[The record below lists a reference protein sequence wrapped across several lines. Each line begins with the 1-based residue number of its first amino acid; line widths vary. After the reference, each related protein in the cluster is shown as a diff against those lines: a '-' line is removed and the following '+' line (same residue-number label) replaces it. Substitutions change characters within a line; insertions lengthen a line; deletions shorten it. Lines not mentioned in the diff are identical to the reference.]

1 VKYGLSVSAVL
12 PIICDRSRRRLVYFK
27 LGADLLDLRGL
38 FFELR
43 GEDFH
48 SFLML
53 RDTSLSC
60 CTLRCSLMNSLATS
74 R

>member
-1 VKYGLSVSAVL
+1 VKYGLPVSAVL
-12 PIICDRSRRRLVYFK
+12 PIIYDRSRRRLVYFK

-48 SFLML
+48 SFLLL
-53 RDTSLSC
+53 RD
-60 CTLRCSLMNSLATS
+60 S
-74 R
+74 RVEAACEQAAGEFGV